1 MPSIV
6 LTKEEHLKFTAAW
19 RQAIGYDKSRA
30 AIKTSTAKKEE
41 ILNAARDVYQDYPEL
56 LKVIE
61 EAFK

>member
-19 RQAIGYDKSRA
+19 RQAIGYDKSGA
-30 AIKTSTAKKEE
+30 TIKTSTAKKEE
-41 ILNAARDVYQDYPEL
+41 ILNAARDVYQNYPEL

-61 EAFK
+61 ETFK